1 MYKAFETYKNMF
13 KHTVIAEA
21 EETEKTEELDVE
33 VEKEDEKPTKAPAV
47 KETEISTEE
56 ADMKFSVDLATE
68 FSNTINEFTN
78 ICAKMVEKRII
89 NKEMSDRFYDLY
101 SKIKNLA
108 DAASKTK

>member
-13 KHTVIAEA
+13 KHTVITEA
-21 EETEKTEELDVE
+21 EETEKLDVE
-33 VEKEDEKPTKAPAV
+33 VETEKEDEKPTKAPAV

>member
-13 KHTVIAEA
+13 KHTVITEA
-21 EETEKTEELDVE
+21 EETEELDVE
-33 VEKEDEKPTKAPAV
+33 VEKEKEDEKPTKAPAV
-47 KETEISTEE
+47 KETEISAEE